1 MKIKTSLIA
10 FLITFILIFF
20 NSGYLFAQ
28 EAGDR
33 EDSTLEGVGVSII
46 PNDDELASL
55 LTGIANPGAVVS
67 PLIQTKWGQ
76 GAPYR
81 NMLPVGHRS
90 FCNLVASAQ
99 IMKYH
104 NYPVSGTGQS
114 EAYTMR
120 NGAVVPLLNFN
131 IAYDWDNMLNS
142 YRSDGRDSNE
152 RQRNAVATLIYHIGV
167 ARGRD
172 FISGNSRNSFPA
184 AFANYFGYDRSIQL
198 LHLLY
203 HNDDEWKSIIIEQL
217 DAGLPVYYYGHNQTN
232 TSNHGF
238 ILDGYDNEGRFHVN
252 WGWNG
257 THDGWYFLHQLTPG
271 NHNFSYQQTVAIN
284 IKPDEGGTPKP
295 WEMALRNFNTGR
307 TSVPQNE
314 MFTVNVGIRNLAS
327 LDIFPGGQMGIALV
341 DNSIQGIDS
350 RIVEIIGI
358 RNRAAL
364 NPLTTA
370 NSVEIN
376 CYVPET
382 VRPGQYRM
390 MTVIRPEGGNWSV
403 VTRSA
408 IGEDVPN
415 AIDITVTPG
424 VANGG
429 GYGMALTAFNVSKTT
444 VSQNE
449 LFTVTP
455 TLRNIAVEA
464 FPGGQLGVALVDN
477 SIQGIDGRIVEVIGI
492 INRNPLNSNA
502 VSNPMV
508 MNCHVPETVNPG
520 RYQLRIVVRPA
531 GGQWRIATLSNAGV
545 PNSIDFNLTAVVDRN
560 YTGIWQI
567 QLGNGRYADIRTQ
580 NSNNGTAVIQQDRS
594 GGQSQQW
601 SFERHN
607 DGTYTITNVQSNRVM
622 DVQNSRIT
630 QNGALVQQWQNNN
643 TPNQRWRIITAGE
656 FVRFQN
662 VASGKLLDM
671 SRSNYNN
678 LGHQFHQWDDNGGEN
693 QQFRLEAVRQ

>member
-1 MKIKTSLIA
+1 MSKKLGFFA
-10 FLITFILIFF
+10 FFIVFALIFS
-20 NSGYLFAQ
+20 SGSYLFAQ
-28 EAGDR
+28 EDGDR
-33 EDSTLEGVGVSII
+33 DDSLQEGEGVSII
-46 PNDDELASL
+46 PNDDDLASL
-55 LTGIANPGAVVS
+55 LTGIANPRAVVN

-81 NMLPVGHRS
+81 NMLPAGHRS

-104 NYPVSGTGQS
+104 NYPVRGRGNS

-120 NGAVVPLLNFN
+120 NGAVVPPLNFN

-184 AFANYFGYDRSIQL
+184 AFANNFGYDRSIQL

-203 HNDDEWKSIIIEQL
+203 HNDDEWKSLIRQQL
-217 DAGLPVYYYGHNQTN
+217 DAGLPVYYYGYNQTN

-238 ILDGYDNEGRFHVN
+238 ILDGYDSEGRFHVN

-257 THDGWYFLHQLTPG
+257 THDGWYFLNQLNPG
-271 NHNFSYQQTVAIN
+271 NHNFSYQQTVVIN
-284 IKPDEGGTPKP
+284 IKPDAGGTPAA
-295 WEMALRNFNTGR
+295 WEMALRNFNTGK
-307 TSVPQNE
+307 TSVSQNE
-314 MFTVNVGIRNLAS
+314 LFTVTVGIRNLAS

-341 DNSIQGIDS
+341 DNNN
-350 RIVEIIGI
+350 RIIEVIGV

-390 MTVIRPEGGNWSV
+390 MTVIRPESIHAEGGSWRV

-408 IGEDVPN
+408 VGEDVPN
-415 AIDITVTPG
+415 AIGLTVTPG
-424 VANGG
+424 VANSD
-429 GYGMALTAFNVSKTT
+429 GYGMALTAFSIDKTSVSH
-444 VSQNE
+444 NE
-449 LFTVTP
+449 PFTVTA
-455 TLRNIAVEA
+455 TFRNIGIEA
-464 FPGGQLGVALVDN
+464 FPGGQLGAALIDN
-477 SIQGIDGRIVEVIGI
+477 NGRIVEVVGTL
-492 INRNPLNSNA
+492 NRNPLNPGA

-508 MNCHVPETVNPG
+508 ISCFVPETVRQG
-520 RYQLRIVVRPA
+520 RYSLRIVVRPTN
-531 GGQWRIATLSNAGV
+531 GQWRVAALASEGV
-545 PNSIDFNLTAVVDRN
+545 PNTVNLAVTQHLDIN
-560 YTGIWQI
+560 YTGIWNI
-567 QLGNGRYADIRTQ
+567 QLRNGRYVDIRTQ

-594 GGQSQQW
+594 GGRSQQW
-601 SFERHN
+601 SFERHS

-643 TPNQRWRIITAGE
+643 TPNQRWRIFTVGE
-656 FVRFQN
+656 FVMFQN

-678 LGHQFHQWDDNGGEN
+678 LGHQFHQWDNNGGDN
-693 QQFRLEAVRQ
+693 QQFRLQAVR